1 MMKFK
6 FSDSYGND
14 VTYEIH
20 DSELGHALERMLPLT
35 VILNQIGSSEMSFVP
50 PKKLST
56 FGAPIAPGGIE
67 GLCYHEPWNEVI
79 LYYGGYSQYENLYE
93 IGMLVAGQG
102 AVRNLHG
109 PVKIEEIY

>member
-50 PKKLST
+50 PKNSPHSALLLRRAALKASAT
-56 FGAPIAPGGIE
+56 MNRGT
-67 GLCYHEPWNEVI
+67 
-79 LYYGGYSQYENLYE
+79 
-93 IGMLVAGQG
+93 
-102 AVRNLHG
+102 
-109 PVKIEEIY
+109 K